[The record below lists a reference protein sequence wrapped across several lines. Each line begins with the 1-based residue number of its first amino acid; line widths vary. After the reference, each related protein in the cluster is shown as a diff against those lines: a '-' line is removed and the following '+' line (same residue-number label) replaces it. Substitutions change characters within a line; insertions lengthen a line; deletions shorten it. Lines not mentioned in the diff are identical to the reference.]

1 MKKNRIGI
9 VGTSGLPHHYGGFE
23 QLANQ
28 LTIHLNQVF
37 SFIVYTPRENRK
49 NNIKTVNGATLCFIP
64 FKSNG
69 IQSILYDISSMVHAL
84 FFCDIIFVCGVSG
97 CLFFPVIKL
106 FRKPIILNP
115 DGNEWKRNKW
125 SSLAKVFLKWSEK
138 AGIGFSDVIVS
149 DNAVIRDY
157 IKRVRKKDSVLI
169 QYGGDHV
176 IKTILQNDTKIKY
189 NIKQNGYAFNVCRI
203 EPENN
208 IHLIL
213 EAFKNIPEMDILI
226 VGNWNYS
233 SYGKNLRLEFSK
245 YQNIKML
252 DSIYDQVALDEL
264 RSNCGIYIHGHSVGG
279 TNPSLVEAMCLGC
292 FIIAFDVSYNIV
304 TTDHKALYFKSTN
317 DLMTILKKYSAHE
330 IDVTEHQ
337 KNLLEVGNT
346 LYKWKDISEKYASV
360 FDCFRIGVKSGI
372 ND

>member
-1 MKKNRIGI
+1 MKKKTIGI
-9 VGTSGLPHHYGGFE
+9 VGTSGLPHQYGGFE

-28 LTIHLNQVF
+28 LTIHLNQAF
-37 SFIVYTPRENRK
+37 NFIVYTPRENK
-49 NNIKTVNGATLCFIP
+49 TKGIKIVNGAQLYFIP

-69 IQSILYDISSMVHAL
+69 IQSIPYDIFSMVHAL

-97 CLFFPVIKL
+97 CLFFPFIKL
-106 FRKPIILNP
+106 FGKPIILNP

-125 SSLAKVFLKWSEK
+125 TTLAKIFLKWSEK
-138 AGIGFSDVIVS
+138 VGIEFSDVIIS

-157 IKRVRKKDSVLI
+157 IKSERKKDSILI

-176 IKTILQNDTKIKY
+176 IKTTLKNDTKKKY
-189 NIKQNGYAFNVCRI
+189 NIKENGYAFKVCRI

-213 EAFKNIPEMDILI
+213 EAFKNTPEIDILM

-252 DSIYDQVALDEL
+252 DPIYDQIALDEL

-292 FIIAFDVSYNIV
+292 FILAFDVSYNIV
-304 TTDHKALYFKSTN
+304 TTDNEALYFKSTN
-317 DLMTILKKYSAHE
+317 DLTTILRRYSAHE
-330 IDVTEHQ
+330 IDVAEHQ
-337 KNLLEVGNT
+337 RNLLQ
-346 LYKWKDISEKYASV
+346 S
-360 FDCFRIGVKSGI
+360 R
-372 ND
+372 